1 MEKKKRVSFSKCNR
15 IHETYNKKDYDRTCI
30 ILPANELFNRYSVS
44 NYKKIFGDSWINKM
58 VEDDIKYQFK
68 D

>member
-1 MEKKKRVSFSKCNR
+1 MEKKSVSFSKCNQ
-15 IHETYNKKDYDRTCI
+15 ILETYSKKDYDRTSI
-30 ILPANELFNRYSVS
+30 ILPVNEFFNRYSVS
-44 NYKKIFGDSWINKM
+44 NYKKIFGNLWINKM